1 VATVIVKRGTLE
13 EGQALVL
20 GAEWG
25 RVRGLLDGAGRELAA
40 ALPGQPVEVSG
51 LRAAP
56 RAGDAFMVLPR
67 RAPASPGPRRGGPPA
82 TGRAA
87 PRAHRLT
94 PRSPAHAARPAACLR
109 MASCQRACPAPP
121 GRAVAA
127 DAVAL
132 RC

>member
-25 RVRGLLDGAGRELAA
+25 RVRGLLDGAGRERAA

-67 RAPASPGPRRGGPPA
+67 RARASPGARRGGDAHGGPRGGLHALPDAALASLVARVWPPA
-82 TGRAA
+82 CA
-87 PRAHRLT
+87 
-94 PRSPAHAARPAACLR
+94 
-109 MASCQRACPAPP
+109 
-121 GRAVAA
+121 
-127 DAVAL
+127 
-132 RC
+132 